1 MQKKLVT
8 LVKYGAILF
17 GVLLLLFFINQLAAF
32 SSLLGTMHPLLT
44 PIAIALGFGA
54 LVLFIGLAYSVWH
67 EPAMPRLPET
77 ESSPSSGNYIKA
89 LGARMPIHPR
99 HPTPSP
105 AERDARWLK
114 ENMKLLQTDAY
125 TNIKKVATKNFFI
138 GAFAQN
144 TSYGTSTSMLNNLK
158 MIWSIY
164 QLHHGKP
171 SLKGYIS
178 LCRMTYASLP
188 LADFSKEELPL
199 HIKPIIQSSFSNTLS
214 SLLPAGNLLTPFF
227 MNLFLA
233 GATNTYLTCLAGT
246 ICTRYSQMLS
256 KEDYREVIEQSR
268 FESAFLLKEIVK
280 ECNPI
285 LSVTISKAVK
295 NAGIESLDNI
305 PAGGEKGGIAQD
317 LVVHLANS
325 LKGFMRENN

>member
-8 LVKYGAILF
+8 LARSGAILF
-17 GVLLLLFFINQLAAF
+17 GVLFLLFFINQLVAF
-32 SSLLGTMHPLLT
+32 SSLLGLLHPQLGYAT
-44 PIAIALGFGA
+44 IALGILA
-54 LVLFIGLAYSVWH
+54 LILFLGLGYSLWH
-67 EPAMPRLPET
+67 EPAMPPLPET
-77 ESSPSSGNYIKA
+77 ESAPSSGNYLKA
-89 LGARMPIHPR
+89 LVSRMPVHRNHPAQS
-99 HPTPSP
+99 PT
-105 AERDARWLK
+105 ERDTRWLK
-114 ENMKLLQTDAY
+114 ENMKLLQSDAY
-125 TNIKKVATKNFFI
+125 TSIKEIATKNFFI

-164 QLHHGKP
+164 QLHHSNP
-171 SLKGYIS
+171 TLKGYLS
-178 LCRMTYASLP
+178 LCRMTYESLP

-256 KEDYREVIEQSR
+256 KEDYREVVEQSR

-280 ECNPI
+280 ECNPV

-305 PAGGEKGGIAQD
+305 PAGHEKGGIAQD

-325 LKGFMRENN
+325 LKSFMRENN